1 MYADFD
7 VASLTTTGPSIL
19 VSNEEEFYSAAE
31 SLSSGTG
38 GTIVLSSDMERA
50 HLQLKNL
57 GPETGELIITSED
70 PENPT
75 VVAGVRLISSE
86 NITVAGLE
94 FDSDGFERSS
104 YLVDFMAQDSSDVTF
119 VGNIMS
125 GPVSGILAEKNTG
138 DVANGVLIRESSD
151 IVFSDN
157 FVSGYVHA
165 IGFENTENV
174 VFSGNELT
182 KLQGDGIHGGGW
194 HNFVIEDNYMHDM
207 YGSSQEVSHS
217 DMIQIW
223 AVDGKGS
230 TNVTIQNNVLDAA
243 EGPAYQSIFVRHAVD
258 ADESTWHQNL
268 VIENNVIHNGMTNGI
283 RISST
288 TDITVTNNTVLYNQ
302 YSAYESEDGAPG
314 ISTPQIH
321 VTGSGEI
328 VIEDNIAPKIS
339 APDGVDVSDNALVN
353 YDTPSAENY
362 VLNHFVNQLI
372 GGEVALTDLQ
382 LLPDSAWNGEYGAA
396 LSQAVSESDDVTAVI
411 RQEFVAGDRASLV
424 LDGTYSTDEFGYL
437 DDDRASFLWTFAD
450 GTTQTGAV
458 ITHDFGDD
466 HGLQEVT
473 LTVTTEDGEVSALN
487 RDVFVQGANIAEIDF
502 ESDLTDLIYADSLDA
517 AHLVSGSDG
526 TGYLLDGS
534 NGLELKMNNDFFN
547 LDTFALQFDAGKLS
561 ADSSGY
567 LMDFHQVMRLVVE
580 DDGSLTFKLITD
592 EGEFNVT
599 SDSAVMDD
607 TQWHNIGV
615 AYSSDD
621 SVLQMFVDGDKV
633 GEVSASGVTASKN
646 PYSMDFGTNP
656 WRDGVEAIVDNIS
669 FVADDTALHDGTVM
683 GAPVHAAPLED
694 TEDTTDA
701 LDDLI
706 DDILGEDDAVAQED
720 PVVED
725 VADPAPVEDTPVV
738 EDVAED
744 IGDEVEDDTGFLQD
758 LVSDILQGDATD
770 QAEEPA
776 APVEEEDE
784 PVDAE
789 VEEPVVVE
797 GTENAGPEDTVTEDE
812 DIVTEG
818 TGPQDVAPDVSEEVE
833 DDPIVIEEPAVV
845 EEPAPQAT
853 TEDEDSGNFLANIFQ
868 SLFGIFGALFGGG
881 EKSDAAEAATD
892 KGAASQAELSQT
904 DSQLISLPDADDL
917 LDSLTLENS
926 ELSETSIYTDLD
938 QAYIGYEQ
946 QAQDAHY
953 AGL

>member
-7 VASLTTTGPSIL
+7 VASLTSTGPSIL
-19 VSNEEEFYSAAE
+19 VSNEEEFYAAAE
-31 SLSSGTG
+31 TLSSGTG

-50 HLQLKNL
+50 QLQLKNL

-75 VVAGVRLISSE
+75 VMAGVRLISSE
-86 NITVAGLE
+86 NITVSGLE
-94 FDSDGFERSS
+94 FDSEDFERSD
-104 YLVDFMAQDSSDVTF
+104 YLVDFMAQQSSGITF
-119 VGNIMS
+119 VGNIMN
-125 GPVSGILAEKNTG
+125 GPAIGLLDDSDHAK
-138 DVANGVLIRESSD
+138 ANGVLVRD
-151 IVFSDN
+151 TDDVVFSDN
-157 FVSGYVHA
+157 YIAGYIHA
-165 IGFENTENV
+165 VGFENTTNV

-182 KLQGDGIHGGGW
+182 ELQGDAIHGGAW
-194 HNFVIEDNYMHDM
+194 HDFLIEDNYFHDM

-217 DMIQIW
+217 DMIQVW
-223 AVDGKGS
+223 SVDGKGS
-230 TNVTIQNNVLDAA
+230 TDLTIRNNIFDSG
-243 EGPAYQSIFVRHAVD
+243 EGPVYQSIFIRHAIGATEDVY
-258 ADESTWHQNL
+258 HQDI
-268 VIENNVIHNGMTNGI
+268 VIENNVIHNGMTNAV
-283 RISST
+283 RVMST
-288 TDITVTNNTVLYNQ
+288 NNLSVTNNTVLWNQ
-302 YSAYESEDGAPG
+302 YSKFNSEDGAPAV
-314 ISTPQIH
+314 SMPQINL
-321 VTGSGEI
+321 TGIGDFVVEG
-328 VIEDNIAPKIS
+328 NIAPKIS
-339 APDGVDVSDNALVN
+339 ASDGVDVSDNALVN

-382 LLPDSAWNGEYGAA
+382 LLPDSDWNGEYGSSM
-396 LSQAVSESDDVTAVI
+396 SQAVTATDDVTAVI

-502 ESDLTDLIYADSLDA
+502 ESDLTDLIDADSLDA

-547 LDTFALQFDAGKLS
+547 LDTFALQLDVDKAS
-561 ADSSGY
+561 ADSAGY
-567 LMDFHQVMRLVVE
+567 LMHFHQTLRLVVE
-580 DDGSLTFKLITD
+580 DDGALTFKLTTD
-592 EGEFNVT
+592 EGEFT
-599 SDSAVMDD
+599 LSSDAGVLAD
-607 TQWHNIGV
+607 TQWHQVGV
-615 AYSSDD
+615 AYSDAANS
-621 SVLQMFVDGDKV
+621 LQLFVDGDKV
-633 GEVSASGVTASKN
+633 GEMAASGTTTSKN

-656 WRDGVEAIVDNIS
+656 WRDGVEAVIDNFS
-669 FVADDTALHDGTVM
+669 FVADASALHDGTM
-683 GAPVHAAPLED
+683 MSAPISAAPAED
-694 TEDTTDA
+694 TDA

-738 EDVAED
+738 EDVAEDIAED

-797 GTENAGPEDTVTEDE
+797 GIENTDPEDTVTEDE
-812 DIVTEG
+812 DIVTED
-818 TGPQDVAPDVSEEVE
+818 TDPQDVAPDVSEEVE